1 MEVKADELSQ
11 VKGDIPKKQQ
21 SNGLL
26 LRDREKWDKSQRL
39 RGTI

>member
-11 VKGDIPKKQQ
+11 VKGDILKKQQ

-26 LRDREKWDKSQRL
+26 LCDREKWDESQRL